1 MVRDRRKYA
10 FNSPKYVFI
19 KLLKCHRL
27 SKITGHNRRTNPLPC
42 LLIHRHTGE
51 SLPHRAPTALTP
63 TANSFE
69 TLSLPHPI
77 PQDGEHEP
85 ELPRATID
93 VQHEFPSEK
102 NHRLLFLPRHPPPER
117 RQGWCRYFPI
127 VSTQGGGGVGGVLGR
142 HCPRRIRSQSTC
154 RGWSGA
160 YAGMTAGQQRSCSR
174 RPSHS
179 MNGDA
184 SPPNTRPLASS
195 RRKCSSS
202 SGHRWFGHLNCVFCS
217 SILNKMLSEHRKK
230 FLSLKP
236 VFKSVLNRCRK
247 MMWSIPGPQIKT
259 RKTFLYWTKLE
270 Y

>member
-1 MVRDRRKYA
+1 MVRDHRKYA

-42 LLIHRHTGE
+42 LLIHRRTGE

-102 NHRLLFLPRHPPPER
+102 KITGCSSYR
-117 RQGWCRYFPI
+117 GI
-127 VSTQGGGGVGGVLGR
+127 
-142 HCPRRIRSQSTC
+142 PRR
-154 RGWSGA
+154 RGGRGGA
-160 YAGMTAGQQRSCSR
+160 A
-174 RPSHS
+174 
-179 MNGDA
+179 
-184 SPPNTRPLASS
+184 
-195 RRKCSSS
+195 
-202 SGHRWFGHLNCVFCS
+202 
-217 SILNKMLSEHRKK
+217 
-230 FLSLKP
+230 
-236 VFKSVLNRCRK
+236 
-247 MMWSIPGPQIKT
+247 
-259 RKTFLYWTKLE
+259 TFRL
-270 Y
+270 